1 MFDMAI
7 GIDTF
12 LPALLGG
19 ALIGLAATLLLWLNG
34 RLAGISGILW
44 RLFFTNPGD
53 TLWRVLFLAGVVGGA
68 ALYYAV
74 FDDAPA
80 ARETFPVWLLVV
92 AGFLVGYGTSL
103 GNGCTSG
110 HGVCGL
116 GRLSLRS
123 LVATVVFLLTAIIAT
138 FVVRRLLGVM

>member
-1 MFDMAI
+1 MFDMATSI
-7 GIDTF
+7 ATF
-12 LPALLGG
+12 LPALIGG

-34 RLAGISGILW
+34 RLSGISGILW
-44 RLFFTNPGD
+44 RLFFANPGD
-53 TLWRVLFLAGVVGGA
+53 IWWRILFLAGVVGGA
-68 ALYYAV
+68 GLYYA
-74 FDDAPA
+74 FFGDAPT
-80 ARETFPVWLLVV
+80 ARPTFPVWLLIV

-123 LVATVVFLLTAIIAT
+123 LVATLTFLLVAIITT
-138 FVVRRLLGVM
+138 FVVRHLFGVI

>member
-1 MFDMAI
+1 MFDMAFSI
-7 GIDTF
+7 NSF
-12 LPALLGG
+12 LPSLIGG
-19 ALIGLAATLLLWLNG
+19 LLIGLAATLLLWLNG

-44 RLFFTNPGD
+44 RLFFSKPGD
-53 TLWRVLFLAGVVGGA
+53 AWWRVLFLLGIVGGA
-68 ALYYAV
+68 ALDYAL
-74 FDDAPA
+74 FGNAPV
-80 ARETFPVWLLVV
+80 ARTTFPVWLLIV

-123 LVATVVFLLTAIIAT
+123 LVATLTFLAIAIITT
-138 FVVRRLLGVM
+138 FVVRHVFGVA

>member
-1 MFDMAI
+1 MAASFN
-7 GIDTF
+7 TF

-19 ALIGLAATLLLWLNG
+19 TLIGLAAALLLWLNG

-44 RLFFTNPGD
+44 RLFFARPGD
-53 TLWRVLFLAGVVGGA
+53 ALWRVLFLVGVVGGA
-68 ALYYAV
+68 GLYYAV
-74 FDDAPA
+74 FGNQPT
-80 ARETFPVWLLVV
+80 ARDTFPVWLLIV

-123 LVATVVFLLTAIIAT
+123 LVATVTFLLTAVITT
-138 FVVRRLLGVM
+138 FVVRHLLGVM

>member
-1 MFDMAI
+1 MTTGLYI
-7 GIDTF
+7 F
-12 LPALLGG
+12 LPALIGG
-19 ALIGLAATLLLWLNG
+19 IFIGLSATLLLWLNG

-44 RLFFTNPGD
+44 RLFFAKQGD
-53 TLWRVLFLAGVVGGA
+53 HWWRVLFLIGVVGGA
-68 ALYYAV
+68 AIYYA
-74 FDDAPA
+74 FFGNSPIS
-80 ARETFPVWLLVV
+80 RPGFPVWLMIV

-123 LVATVVFLLTAIIAT
+123 LVATVTFLLVAIVTT
-138 FVVRRLLGVM
+138 FIVRHVFGVV

>member
-1 MFDMAI
+1 MVI
-7 GIDTF
+7 GINTF
-12 LPALLGG
+12 MPALIGG

-44 RLFFTNPGD
+44 RLFFANPGD
-53 TLWRVLFLAGVVGGA
+53 ALWRVLFLIGVVGGA
-68 ALYYAV
+68 AVYYAI

-123 LVATVVFLLTAIIAT
+123 LIATVIFLLTAIFTT
-138 FVVRRLLGVM
+138 FLVRHLLGVM

>member
-1 MFDMAI
+1 MTTSFNA
-7 GIDTF
+7 F
-12 LPALLGG
+12 LPALTGG

-34 RLAGISGILW
+34 RLAGVSGILW
-44 RLFFTNPGD
+44 RLFFANPGD

-68 ALYYAV
+68 AIYYAV
-74 FDDAPA
+74 SGDAPA
-80 ARETFPVWLLVV
+80 ARATFPAWLLVV

-123 LVATVVFLLTAIIAT
+123 LAATLVFLLAAIVTT

>member
-1 MFDMAI
+1 MVI
-7 GIDTF
+7 GINAF
-12 LPALLGG
+12 LPALIGG

-34 RLAGISGILW
+34 RLAGVSGILW
-44 RLFFTNPGD
+44 RLFFANPGD
-53 TLWRVLFLAGVVGGA
+53 MLWRVLFLVGVVGGA
-68 ALYYAV
+68 AIYYAV
-74 FDDAPA
+74 YDDAPA
-80 ARETFPVWLLVV
+80 ARETFPVWLLIV

-123 LVATVVFLLTAIIAT
+123 LVATLIFLLTAIVTT
-138 FVVRRLLGVM
+138 FVVRHLLGVM

>member
-1 MFDMAI
+1 ML
-7 GIDTF
+7 TSLSPF
-12 LPALLGG
+12 LPALIGG

-34 RLAGISGILW
+34 RLAGVSGILW
-44 RLFFTNPGD
+44 RLFFANPGD

-68 ALYYAV
+68 AVYYAV
-74 FDDAPA
+74 SGDIPAPRA
-80 ARETFPVWLLVV
+80 TFPAWLLVA

-110 HGVCGL
+110 HGVCGI

-123 LVATVVFLLTAIIAT
+123 LVATVVFLLTAIVTT
-138 FVVRRLLGVM
+138 FVVRHLLGVM

>member
-1 MFDMAI
+1 MAI

-19 ALIGLAATLLLWLNG
+19 ALIGLATTLLLWLNG

-44 RLFFTNPGD
+44 RLFFANPGD
-53 TLWRVLFLAGVVGGA
+53 VLWRVLFLAGVVGGA
-68 ALYYAV
+68 AVYYAISG
-74 FDDAPA
+74 DAPA
-80 ARETFPVWLLVV
+80 ARATFPVWLLVV
-92 AGFLVGYGTSL
+92 SGFLVGYGTSL

-123 LVATVVFLLTAIIAT
+123 LVATLVFLLTAIVTT
-138 FVVRRLLGVM
+138 FVVRHLLGVM

>member
-1 MFDMAI
+1 MNFSLNAI
-7 GIDTF
+7 

-19 ALIGLAATLLLWLNG
+19 ALIGISAALMLWLNG

-44 RLFFTNPGD
+44 RLFLGKPVD
-53 TLWRVLFLAGVVGGA
+53 ASWRLLFLGGVVGGA
-68 ALYYAV
+68 ALYYGL
-74 FDDAPA
+74 FGGAPA
-80 ARETFPVWLLVV
+80 ARTSFPAWLLIVS
-92 AGFLVGYGTSL
+92 GFLVGYGTSL

-123 LVATVVFLLTAIIAT
+123 LVATLVFLLVAIVTT
-138 FVVRRLLGVM
+138 FVVRHLFGVL

>member
-1 MFDMAI
+1 MVI

-44 RLFFTNPGD
+44 RLFFANPGD
-53 TLWRVLFLAGVVGGA
+53 ALWRVLFLVGVVGGA
-68 ALYYAV
+68 AVYYAMS
-74 FDDAPA
+74 DDAPA

-92 AGFLVGYGTSL
+92 SGFLVGYGTSL

-123 LVATVVFLLTAIIAT
+123 LVATVIFLLTAIVTT
-138 FVVRRLLGVM
+138 FVVRHLLGVM

>member
-1 MFDMAI
+1 MVGSSSI
-7 GIDTF
+7 

-19 ALIGLAATLLLWLNG
+19 ILIGLAAALLLWLNG
-34 RLAGISGILW
+34 RLAGISGIL
-44 RLFFTNPGD
+44 RRSFFAQRGD
-53 TLWRVLFLAGVVGGA
+53 VLWRVLFLVGVVGGA
-68 ALYYAV
+68 GLYYALYGHQPV
-74 FDDAPA
+74 
-80 ARETFPVWLLVV
+80 ARETFPVWLLVA

-123 LVATVVFLLTAIIAT
+123 LVATVIFLLTAIIT
-138 FVVRRLLGVM
+138 TYVVRHLLGVM

>member
-1 MFDMAI
+1 MNFSI
-7 GIDTF
+7 NSI

-19 ALIGLAATLLLWLNG
+19 ALIGISAALMLWLNG

-44 RLFFTNPGD
+44 RLFLGKPKD
-53 TLWRVLFLAGVVGGA
+53 AWWRALFLVGVVGGA
-68 ALYYAV
+68 ALYYGL
-74 FDDAPA
+74 FGGAPV
-80 ARETFPVWLLVV
+80 ARSSFPAWLLVIS
-92 AGFLVGYGTSL
+92 GFLVGFGTSL

-123 LVATVVFLLTAIIAT
+123 LVATLIFLLVAIITT
-138 FVVRRLLGVM
+138 FVVRHVFGVS

>member
-1 MFDMAI
+1 MTTAFVS
-7 GIDTF
+7 F

-44 RLFFTNPGD
+44 RLFFSKPGD
-53 TLWRVLFLAGVVGGA
+53 AWWRVLFLVGVVGGA
-68 ALYYAV
+68 ALYYA
-74 FDDAPA
+74 FFGNAPA
-80 ARETFPVWLLVV
+80 ARPTFPVWLLIV

-123 LVATVVFLLTAIIAT
+123 LIATAIFLLVAIIT
-138 FVVRRLLGVM
+138 TLVVRHVFGVA

>member
-1 MFDMAI
+1 MSI
-7 GIDTF
+7 GNSF

-19 ALIGLAATLLLWLNG
+19 TLIGLSAALLLWLNG

-44 RLFFTNPGD
+44 RSFFAKSGD
-53 TLWRVLFLAGVVGGA
+53 VAWRVLFLVGVVGGA
-68 ALYYAV
+68 GLCYAV
-74 FDDAPA
+74 SGGAPT
-80 ARETFPVWLLVV
+80 ARETFPAWLLVV
-92 AGFLVGYGTSL
+92 GGFLVGYGTSL

-123 LVATVVFLLTAIIAT
+123 LVAVLVFLGAAIVTA
-138 FVVRRLLGVM
+138 FVVRHLFGVV

>member
-1 MFDMAI
+1 MAT
-7 GIDTF
+7 GFDTF

-34 RLAGISGILW
+34 RLAGISGMLW
-44 RLFFTNPGD
+44 RLSFTKSAD
-53 TLWRVLFLAGVVGGA
+53 SLWRVLFLVGVVGGA

-74 FDDAPA
+74 FGGTPEP
-80 ARETFPVWLLVV
+80 RETFPVWLLVV
-92 AGFLVGYGTSL
+92 GGFLVGYGTSL

-123 LVATVVFLLTAIIAT
+123 LVAVLVFLSAAIVTT
-138 FVVRRLLGVM
+138 FVVRHLLGVL

>member
-1 MFDMAI
+1 MTI
-7 GIDTF
+7 GINTF
-12 LPALLGG
+12 LPALIGG
-19 ALIGLAATLLLWLNG
+19 VFIGIAASLLLWLNG

-44 RLFFTNPGD
+44 RLFFAPSGD
-53 TLWRVLFLAGVVGGA
+53 KSWRILFLVGVVGGA
-68 ALYYAV
+68 AIYYAL
-74 FDDAPA
+74 FGNAPA
-80 ARETFPVWLLVV
+80 ARPNFPVWLLIV

-123 LVATVVFLLTAIIAT
+123 LIATVIFLLAAIITT
-138 FVVRRLLGVM
+138 FVVRHVFGVV